1 MWKPLARMLGFGNI
15 ILEIEDHNPEGKSHC
30 FATLFVLW
38 KKRSRPK
45 FTWASLINAL
55 ESINEVEQFMPLS
68 HNRFIFN
75 LSEA

>member
-1 MWKPLARMLGFGNI
+1 MLGFGNI

-38 KKRSRPK
+38 KKRGRPK

-55 ESINEVEQFMPLS
+55 ESINEVDLA
-68 HNRFIFN
+68 
-75 LSEA
+75 EALRQKYTGESKCVLIDDG